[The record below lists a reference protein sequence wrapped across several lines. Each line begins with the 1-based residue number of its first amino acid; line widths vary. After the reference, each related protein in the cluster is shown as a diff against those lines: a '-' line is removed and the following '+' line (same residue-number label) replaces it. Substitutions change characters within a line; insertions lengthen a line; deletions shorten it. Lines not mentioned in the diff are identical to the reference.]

1 MAVTLLDGA
10 WGTSLWNLAQEN
22 GVEKVPVWRYNIEH
36 PEFIETIA
44 GKYIEAGSQI
54 IYTNTF
60 TANRL
65 DVKRQSDYSV
75 EEVVRAGVAIAKKAT
90 AGTDVKV
97 ALSMGPLSELMEPY
111 GDLEEEEV
119 AEIYEE
125 MIAPGVEAGADIILF
140 ETFMDIEMMKAAAEA
155 ALRYDRP
162 VFCTMA
168 FEPNGKTIFG
178 ISPAKMA
185 EELGG
190 LGVAAIG
197 MNCGIAPHEAM
208 PIIEEFRKC
217 TDLPLIFKPN
227 AGKPV
232 LNPDGTTETEYDAG
246 TFVRDAAP
254 ALQLADYIGG
264 CCGSSPDY
272 IAELKKLV

>member
-44 GKYIEAGSQI
+44 KKYIEAGSQI

-75 EEVVRAGVAIAKKAT
+75 EEVVKAGVAIAKKVT

-111 GDLEEEEV
+111 GDLEEDEV

-125 MIAPGVEAGADIILF
+125 MIQPGVEAGADIILF
-140 ETFMDIEMMKAAAEA
+140 ETFMDIEMMKVAVGAAKK
-155 ALRYDRP
+155 YGKP

-168 FEPNGKTIFG
+168 FETNAKTIFG
-178 ISPAKMA
+178 ISPERMV
-185 EELGG
+185 EELSEY
-190 LGVAAIG
+190 GVDAVG

-208 PIIEEFRKC
+208 PIIEEFNKC

-227 AGKPV
+227 AGKPI
-232 LNPDGTTETEYDAG
+232 LNPDGTTATEYDAN
-246 TFVRDAAP
+246 TFVKDATP
-254 ALQLADYIGG
+254 ALGFVSYIGG
-264 CCGSSPDY
+264 CCGSAPDY
-272 IAELKKLV
+272 IAALKSLI